1 MLQHF
6 VDVAKT
12 EEFMLLPLK
21 QVPCQRGCSLD
32 CDPVSPWTP
41 RKHAAL
47 ELFDPHHSGPEGP
60 GLCPL
65 AFVPSL

>member
-21 QVPCQRGCSLD
+21 QVAVAGNSLD
-32 CDPVSPWTP
+32 LDPDLT
-41 RKHAAL
+41 L
-47 ELFDPHHSGPEGP
+47 T
-60 GLCPL
+60 
-65 AFVPSL
+65 